1 MILPWSAGEQ
11 KEFSLIII
19 PIFWSLLAKLL
30 LFLPANLAPFLW
42 LFLGI
47 VTTSSCSSC
56 GIDATFC
63 RKIFSS
69 VCAIRTIS
77 SVGYR
82 KHNFLWEIP
91 NPRHHHYSLTQLHQ
105 SAKNY
110 LYWAT
115 HFPFNSS
122 NFAPQYATKI
132 KSERFRVDQFL
143 FYSSLPRFLGSKAT
157 IHKTISSVV
166 FKHLLILDLWSHIT
180 VCSGTFA
187 NRLSR
192 YQTTENTFSKRF
204 KLYNDKVVL
213 RNALSPQL
221 CC

>member
-1 MILPWSAGEQ
+1 MQGLEKGRRDDRRVGNVEDSGRYLRWWRIQGSVRHRRDGRHLVGTGDTTLERWRAE
-11 KEFSLIII
+11 KEFSLIFI

-82 KHNFLWEIP
+82 KHKQKVQMLRREVKPF
-91 NPRHHHYSLTQLHQ
+91 SL
-105 SAKNY
+105 
-110 LYWAT
+110 
-115 HFPFNSS
+115 
-122 NFAPQYATKI
+122 
-132 KSERFRVDQFL
+132 
-143 FYSSLPRFLGSKAT
+143 G
-157 IHKTISSVV
+157 
-166 FKHLLILDLWSHIT
+166 
-180 VCSGTFA
+180 
-187 NRLSR
+187 
-192 YQTTENTFSKRF
+192 NT
-204 KLYNDKVVL
+204 
-213 RNALSPQL
+213 
-221 CC
+221 